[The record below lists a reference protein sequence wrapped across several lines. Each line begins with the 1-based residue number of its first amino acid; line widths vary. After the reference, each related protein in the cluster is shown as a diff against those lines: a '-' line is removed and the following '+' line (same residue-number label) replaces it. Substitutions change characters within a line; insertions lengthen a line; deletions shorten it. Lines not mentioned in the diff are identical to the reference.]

1 MQIQTEISLLDQRLS
16 AMEDQLEG
24 IKADIQDNTTQIVEI
39 NAKMSQIL
47 EALMG
52 NPITNSKGMVGNLR
66 SVREVVRVHDEK
78 IKKFTWFWYGI
89 AAVIGFLISV
99 VTFIFNNIKK

>member
-1 MQIQTEISLLDQRLS
+1 MEIQTEISLLDQRLS
-16 AMEDQLEG
+16 AMEDQLDG

-66 SVREVVRVHDEK
+66 SIRETVRVHDEK
-78 IKKFTWFWYGI
+78 IKKFTWFWYGV
-89 AAVIGFLISV
+89 AAFAGVIISII
-99 VTFIFNNIKK
+99 TFIFKNLIK